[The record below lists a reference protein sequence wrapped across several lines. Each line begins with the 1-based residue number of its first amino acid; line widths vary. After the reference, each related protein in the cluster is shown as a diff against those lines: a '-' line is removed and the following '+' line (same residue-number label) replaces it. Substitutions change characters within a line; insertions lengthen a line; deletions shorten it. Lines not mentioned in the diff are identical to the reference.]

1 MRSPTVDIKPP
12 RNNNGDSIAQTNEFV
27 GNDLT
32 ISVKYD
38 ITNMFA
44 IQEGA
49 WRAFL
54 GECPPP
60 RIVRQILPLGGVME
74 SNPEFSSKR
83 SEERRVGKECR
94 SRWSPYH

>member
-12 RNNNGDSIAQTNEFV
+12 RNNNGEIVAQTNEFV

-32 ISVKYD
+32 MSVKYD

-54 GECPPP
+54 GECPPASYAKFSLSEVLWKVIP
-60 RIVRQILPLGGVME
+60 NSLPSIPCGRG
-74 SNPEFSSKR
+74 NP
-83 SEERRVGKECR
+83 
-94 SRWSPYH
+94 SPTNPNYGD